1 MALDHTTLR
10 TKAAIARRPAVAA
23 TAQRSAAA
31 TARTPARAL
40 QERLGNQATQA
51 LVARSIA
58 AQAKEGT
65 GQAPKLPA
73 KDSKK
78 NEAAE
83 LKAEETAKAAKPSAP
98 AEKEKEKEKKP
109 AEKGEAGEKAA
120 PPSPRMAI
128 APAVKAVQDR
138 STRAKKHG
146 DQGVLVGS
154 AQAAAKDPKVEATR
168 DASVATVKTLNDAK
182 TAKVRREKFKA
193 DLSAAIKA
201 ATPEPKTKDQA
212 EEVMQTG
219 GKKASNALKSSLAS
233 ESDAAAGGMKGAAAT
248 EVAPSPG
255 GTKAEMES
263 DAAGA
268 KPAPVSAAPIV
279 PAPLPPE
286 RLDYSSDRGST
297 DKAMAESG
305 VTTEQLGKGNEP
317 QFNKTLSER
326 SAAEKHEATAEAKY
340 RKSETVVQAQAKAGA
355 QEELAEALG
364 GIHGARAMRIA
375 NVTGQQNATK
385 TKDAQERERVT
396 KTVNDLKDKTRED
409 VAGILTKMETDAG
422 TIFETGLGRAEKA
435 YEDTFDEE
443 KGGVGT
449 WLTTW
454 GDDWEKL
461 IERSLRRARDEY
473 FRQVDLAIDEVTN
486 LVDAKL
492 EEAKTRVAAGRKQV
506 DEFVKTLDGKV
517 REFGDEALKGVSG
530 DFDAMESEIDQ
541 RRDALIDKLAQ
552 QYKDSYERMS
562 AREEALREANKS
574 FWQRVYDAT
583 VGVIKKILA
592 FKDMLVSILAKAA
605 AVVVDII
612 SDPIGFLGNLVSAV
626 MRGLENFMSNL
637 DKHLEKGLMEWLF
650 GALAGAGLQMPDKFD
665 LRGIISIVLQVLGL
679 TYANFRARA
688 VAIVGA
694 PTVDALEKTAKVFEI
709 VMTKGVSGLWEFIKE
724 KVLDL
729 KSMVMDAILGYVKE
743 RVLIAGVTWIIGLL
757 NPASAFFKAC
767 KAIYD
772 IVMFFINR
780 GSQIL
785 ALVNAIIDSIA
796 AIAKGQLD
804 NATKWVENALAKA
817 IPVAIGFL
825 AALLGLGDISGTIRK
840 IIDRAQAPVNKAIDW
855 VIGMAVKGVKSVV
868 ATAKAGV
875 KALISWWKTKVS
887 FKAGG
892 EAHSLSFK
900 GEGGGAKLILA
911 SAPTLVEDFLKKKE
925 GEATGDKQKDA
936 IKAVRVLISEL
947 TELTTTAAGKEKD
960 DEKIQK
966 QIEGLM
972 NKMGAHLVLLLSD
985 TEWGTE
991 LNPTPFDYPKRRA
1004 EAYPTFY
1011 LASGALTSLSQAE
1024 MASQFAKQEAGA
1036 RDRIYRYRPTGE
1048 EEAPD
1053 KSEKL
1058 GLGGGSQITVGTKLF
1073 FADKDKRGG
1082 GVGKFKRLVGKFGF
1096 KASDSDWDIDHVVE
1110 LQLGGKDEFPNL
1122 WPLPKGENRS
1132 SGATIKDALVP
1143 IPEKDPKPV
1152 KAALEEKKPQGGL
1165 WLLIKTTRQL

>member
-1 MALDHTTLR
+1 MAPDRTTLR
-10 TKAAIARRPAVAA
+10 TTTAVERRPVVAA
-23 TAQRSAAA
+23 TVQRKAAA
-31 TARTPARAL
+31 SPPSPARAL

-51 LVARSIA
+51 LVARSLT
-58 AQAKEGT
+58 AQAVQLSPAT
-65 GQAPKLPA
+65 KLPA
-73 KDSKK
+73 KVSKPH
-78 NEAAE
+78 EPAEPAAAE
-83 LKAEETAKAAKPSAP
+83 TPKAAKPSAP
-98 AEKEKEKEKKP
+98 AEKEKEKKP

-128 APAVKAVQDR
+128 APAVKAVQER

-168 DASVATVKTLNDAK
+168 DASVSTVKTLDDAK
-182 TAKVRREKFKA
+182 TAKVRRDKFKA
-193 DLSAAIKA
+193 DLRVAIEA

-212 EEVMQTG
+212 AEVMQTG
-219 GKKASNALKSSLAS
+219 GKKASNALKSSLAT
-233 ESDAAAGGMKGAAAT
+233 ERDAAAGGMKGAAAT

-255 GTKAEMES
+255 GTKADMKS
-263 DAAGA
+263 DDVGA

-286 RLDYSSDRGST
+286 RLDYSSDREST

-340 RKSETVVQAQAKAGA
+340 RQSEAVVQAQAKAGA
-355 QEELAEALG
+355 QEELAAALG

-375 NVTGQQNATK
+375 NVTGQQNTTK

-396 KTVNDLKDKTRED
+396 KTVNDLKDKTRKD
-409 VAGILTKMETDAG
+409 VAGILTQMETDAA

-435 YEDTFDEE
+435 YEDTFEKE
-443 KGGVGT
+443 KGGIGT

-454 GDDWEKL
+454 GDDWDEL
-461 IERSLRRARDEY
+461 IERSLRRARVEY
-473 FRQVDLAIDEVTN
+473 LQQVDLAIDQVTN

-517 REFGDEALKGVSG
+517 REFGDEALKAVSG

-552 QYKDSYERMS
+552 QYKASYERMS
-562 AREEALREANKS
+562 AKEEALREANKS

-605 AVVVDII
+605 SVVMDII

-626 MRGLENFMSNL
+626 MRGLKNFMGNIAT
-637 DKHLEKGLMEWLF
+637 HLEKGLMEWLF
-650 GALAGAGLQMPDKFD
+650 GALGGAGLQMPEKFD
-665 LRGIISIVLQVLGL
+665 LQGIISIVLQVLGL

-688 VAIVGA
+688 VAIVGG
-694 PTVDALEKTAKVFEI
+694 PVVDALEKTAEVFKI
-709 VMTKGVSGLWEFIKE
+709 VMTKGVSGLWDFIKE

-729 KSMVMDAILGYVKE
+729 KTMVMDAILEYVKE
-743 RVLIAGVTWIIGLL
+743 KVLIAGVTWIIGLL

-780 GSQIL
+780 GSQIV
-785 ALVNAIIDSIA
+785 ALINAIIDSIA
-796 AIAKGQLD
+796 AIAKGQLG
-804 NATKWVENALAKA
+804 NAIKWVENALAKA

-825 AALLGLGDISGTIRK
+825 AALLGLGDISGTIKK

-855 VIGMAVKGVKSVV
+855 VIGMAAKAAKTVV

-887 FKAGG
+887 FKAGA

-900 GEGGGAKLILA
+900 GEGAGAKLILA
-911 SAPTLVEDFLKKKE
+911 SAPTPVEDFLKKKE

-936 IKAVRVLISEL
+936 IKAVRALIGELNEL
-947 TELTTTAAGKEKD
+947 TKTAAGKEKD

-972 NKMGAHLVLLLSD
+972 NKMGTHLILLLSD
-985 TEWGTE
+985 TDWGTE
-991 LNPTPFDYPKRRA
+991 PNPTPFEYPKRRA

-1011 LASGALTSLSQAE
+1011 LATGAFMSLDQAK
-1024 MASQFAKQEAGA
+1024 MASRFAKQGAGSG
-1036 RDRIYRYRPTGE
+1036 DRIYRYRPTE
-1048 EEAPD
+1048 MADAPD
-1053 KSEKL
+1053 KSAKL
-1058 GLGGGSQITVGTKLF
+1058 GLGAGSQVTVGTKLF
-1073 FADKDKRGG
+1073 FADKEKRGS
-1082 GVGKFKRLVGKFGF
+1082 GVAEFKRLVGRFGF
-1096 KASDSDWDIDHVVE
+1096 VASESDWDIDHVVE

-1132 SGATIKDALVP
+1132 SGSVIKNARVP
-1143 IPEKDPKPV
+1143 IPGQKDPKPV
-1152 KAALEEKKPQGGL
+1152 QAALEEKKPQGGL

>member
-1 MALDHTTLR
+1 MALARKVETAT
-10 TKAAIARRPAVAA
+10 AAIKRRPAVS
-23 TAQRSAAA
+23 TTVQRSAAA
-31 TARTPARAL
+31 TARLPARTL
-40 QERLGNQATQA
+40 QERLGNHAAQAFI
-51 LVARSIA
+51 ARAIA
-58 AQAKEGT
+58 APAKEGT
-65 GQAPKLPA
+65 SQAPKLPA
-73 KDSKK
+73 KVSKK

-83 LKAEETAKAAKPSAP
+83 LEAEETARAAKPSAP

-120 PPSPRMAI
+120 PPSPRKAI
-128 APAVKAVQDR
+128 APAVKAVQER

-219 GKKASNALKSSLAS
+219 GKKASNALKSSLAT
-233 ESDAAAGGMKGAAAT
+233 ERDAAAGGVKGAAAT
-248 EVAPSPG
+248 EVAPSPS
-255 GTKAEMES
+255 GTKVNMES
-263 DAAGA
+263 DAVGA

-286 RLDYSSDRGST
+286 RLDYSSDREST
-297 DKAMAESG
+297 DKAMEESG
-305 VTTEQLGKGNEP
+305 VSTEQLGKGNEP

-340 RKSETVVQAQAKAGA
+340 RKSEAVVQAQTKADA
-355 QEELAEALG
+355 QGELALQLA
-364 GIHGARAMRIA
+364 GIHGSCELHIGE
-375 NVTGQQNATK
+375 VTGQQNATK
-385 TKDAQERERVT
+385 TRDAQERERVT
-396 KTVNDLKDKTRED
+396 NTINDFKDKTRED
-409 VAGILTKMETDAG
+409 VAEILMKMEAEAAK
-422 TIFETGLGRAEKA
+422 IFEVGLGRAEKA
-435 YEDTFDEE
+435 YEDTFEEE
-443 KGGVGT
+443 KGGIGT

-454 GDDWEKL
+454 GDDWEEL

-473 FRQVDLAIDEVTN
+473 FWQVDLAINDVAN

-506 DEFVKTLDGKV
+506 DDFVKTLDGKV
-517 REFGDEALKGVSG
+517 KEFGNEALKEVSG

-541 RRDALIDKLAQ
+541 HRDALIDKLAQ
-552 QYKDSYERMS
+552 QYKESYERMS
-562 AREEALREANKS
+562 AKEEALREANKS

-583 VGVIKKILA
+583 VGVIKKIRA

-650 GALAGAGLQMPDKFD
+650 GALAGAGLQMPEKFD

-688 VAIVGA
+688 VAILGA
-694 PTVDALEKTAKVFEI
+694 PTVDALEKTAEVFKI
-709 VMTKGVSGLWEFIKE
+709 VMAKGVSGLWDFIKE

-796 AIAKGQLD
+796 AIAKGQLG
-804 NATKWVENALAKA
+804 NAIKWVENALAKA

-825 AALLGLGDISGTIRK
+825 AALLSLGDISATIRK
-840 IIDRAQAPVNKAIDW
+840 IIDRAQQPVNRAIDW
-855 VIGMAVKGVKSVV
+855 VISTAAKGVAKGIAVGKAAVKKALAWAFATKTFKDVEGQQHTLYVNDEGVLTVASTPMAALEFVQWYVKEHGGDAAVAKKIEKIVEKANKVV
-868 ATAKAGV
+868 ASIQQLEKDGKPVDGKQQELLALNTDISACLAELVGGDRDIGKLEQKYLLEGQVGTYEKIPKPVGDQLTPDHQPQASVILAAADFFRKRLGIRGGELGTRAEKRAAKGFAINLHFRRHVAGATYGSKGETQEGFYKTLVKEAGSLEKEPAKVKVAEMLRGKVKEDVAEMKKVAKKGLADESWKQLSEEIKPAKKAG
-875 KALISWWKTKVS
+875 
-887 FKAGG
+887 
-892 EAHSLSFK
+892 E
-900 GEGGGAKLILA
+900 
-911 SAPTLVEDFLKKKE
+911 LKKKIAE
-925 GEATGDKQKDA
+925 RIEQGED
-936 IKAVRVLISEL
+936 
-947 TELTTTAAGKEKD
+947 
-960 DEKIQK
+960 
-966 QIEGLM
+966 QI
-972 NKMGAHLVLLLSD
+972 NAQ
-985 TEWGTE
+985 
-991 LNPTPFDYPKRRA
+991 PF
-1004 EAYPTFY
+1004 
-1011 LASGALTSLSQAE
+1011 
-1024 MASQFAKQEAGA
+1024 
-1036 RDRIYRYRPTGE
+1036 
-1048 EEAPD
+1048 
-1053 KSEKL
+1053 
-1058 GLGGGSQITVGTKLF
+1058 
-1073 FADKDKRGG
+1073 
-1082 GVGKFKRLVGKFGF
+1082 
-1096 KASDSDWDIDHVVE
+1096 
-1110 LQLGGKDEFPNL
+1110 EF
-1122 WPLPKGENRS
+1122 
-1132 SGATIKDALVP
+1132 
-1143 IPEKDPKPV
+1143 
-1152 KAALEEKKPQGGL
+1152 
-1165 WLLIKTTRQL
+1165 